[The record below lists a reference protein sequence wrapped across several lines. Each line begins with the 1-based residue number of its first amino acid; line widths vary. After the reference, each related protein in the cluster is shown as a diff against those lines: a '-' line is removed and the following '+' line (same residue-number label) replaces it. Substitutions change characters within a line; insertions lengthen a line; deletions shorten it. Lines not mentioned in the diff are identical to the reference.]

1 MRAHHDREHGG
12 VADRRQAWPVRLLLT
27 AVLVGLAGGP
37 CRAADEV
44 PGAAPDAGS
53 TDGAL
58 SPAPDDEPA
67 ASRAPKQ
74 SERQQRLLEE
84 QRRVRGQMQ
93 KLDRQLEPYERD
105 RLRARPLDPST
116 GRPSISRQDPVAE
129 RRELERRNLQFRER
143 QIQNELRRTPG
154 GVSR

>member
-1 MRAHHDREHGG
+1 M
-12 VADRRQAWPVRLLLT
+12 
-27 AVLVGLAGGP
+27 
-37 CRAADEV
+37 
-44 PGAAPDAGS
+44 
-53 TDGAL
+53 
-58 SPAPDDEPA
+58 
-67 ASRAPKQ
+67 
-74 SERQQRLLEE
+74 
-84 QRRVRGQMQ
+84 RGQMQ